1 MFKAL
6 HEIGSRRAA
15 AVVLFG
21 VCSWGFF
28 RFTTDPF
35 RRWRVESIPMPL
47 ATVTLLSVSGALCG
61 ALVAFVAFADRPRA
75 IWGAFHGAVASLSGA
90 ALYLVF
96 QYILFASH
104 LNLGWSTV
112 TSAAHEAPQGNLYTG
127 WYAVAGA
134 VTGLVYG
141 VLQAQ
146 LHNRDKRVQ
155 LTMSLL
161 YGLAGAL
168 AWVIVPAGHWVS

>member
-1 MFKAL
+1 VFKTL
-6 HEIGSRRAA
+6 YEIGSRRAA

-28 RFTTDPF
+28 RFTTDPLD
-35 RRWRVESIPMPL
+35 RWRVESIPMPL
-47 ATVTLLSVSGALCG
+47 ATVTLLSVLGALCG

-75 IWGAFHGAVASLSGA
+75 IWGAFHGTVASLSGA

-96 QYILFASH
+96 QYFLFTSR
-104 LNLGWSTV
+104 LNLGWSTI
-112 TSAAHEAPQGNLYTG
+112 TSAAHEAPKGNLYTG

-134 VTGLVYG
+134 AMGLVYG
-141 VLQAQ
+141 FLQAQ
-146 LHNRDKRVQ
+146 LRNRDKRVHV
-155 LTMSLL
+155 TMSLL